1 MTAITHLPARIAAKL
16 ASIRCT
22 KTLAIIRSN
31 RLGRN
36 TSDYSRHIRRHNIF
50 LACID
55 QAVAIRKERN
65 AAFKA
70 LCASI

>member
-1 MTAITHLPARIAAKL
+1 MTAITHLPARIANKL
-16 ASIRCT
+16 TSITCT

-31 RLGRN
+31 RLARK
-36 TSDYSRHIRRHNIF
+36 TTDYSVHIRRHHIF